1 MQIRFLNLTS
11 DGIYLLGR
19 PLKLSPTEER
29 LLRAI
34 AEGGKSGVDDL
45 LPLLSEGVSRGN
57 IAVHITSINN
67 KATMLKK
74 PTVTL
79 FPIPFIRFKRLFV
92 MQI

>member
-11 DGIYLLGR
+11 DGIYLLGH

-29 LLRAI
+29 LLRAV

-45 LPLLSEGVSRGN
+45 LPLLSAGVSRGN

-67 KATMLKK
+67 KATMISGRKIIIHEEK
-74 PTVTL
+74 RYK
-79 FPIPFIRFKRLFV
+79 INPF
-92 MQI
+92 M